1 MAKLLYDVK
10 DEIAW
15 IRLNRPEVL
24 NALSSEELGAF
35 VSALRKAADD
45 PEVKAIIISSVGD
58 SFCAGEDLKIAL
70 EEYPQ
75 IKAGEI
81 HPIIDIVEDI
91 TEGLQAIPRII
102 RMARKVVIAS
112 VRGLAVGGGFEI
124 AIDADLIVAAENARF
139 GFPEGNAGMTITGGA
154 TKLLPM
160 SVGLNKARE
169 LVLTGEFIDAAE
181 AHRIGL
187 VNRVVPAGQ
196 EDEEAERLARLIMT
210 RAPLSVTNHKRLL
223 HNAAEIGLEATLELE
238 KQTVTNMIY
247 TEDYGEAITAFG
259 EKRKPTF
266 KGR

>member
-1 MAKLLYDVK
+1 MAKLLYEVK

-35 VSALRKAADD
+35 VCALRKAADD

-81 HPIIDIVEDI
+81 HPILDIVEDI

-124 AIDADLIVAAENARF
+124 AIDSDLIVAAENAKF
-139 GFPEGNAGMTITGGA
+139 GFPEGNTGMTITGGA

-187 VNRVVPAGQ
+187 VNKVVPAGR

-210 RAPLSVTNHKRLL
+210 RAPLSVANHKRLL
-223 HNAAEIGLEATLELE
+223 QNAAEIGLEATLELE